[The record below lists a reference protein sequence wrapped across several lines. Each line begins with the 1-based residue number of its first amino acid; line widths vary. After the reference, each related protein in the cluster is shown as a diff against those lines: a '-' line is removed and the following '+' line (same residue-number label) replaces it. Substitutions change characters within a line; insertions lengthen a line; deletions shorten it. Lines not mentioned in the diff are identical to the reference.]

1 MPNAGDMICRIG
13 IRLVFVIAIT
23 STIGCDRVTKHVAAA
38 SLSDGHVRSYLSDT
52 IRLQYVENTG
62 GFLGLGAELPS
73 SVRMTLFTAVTG
85 MVLVGLA
92 VIAMRHRWQGWLLAG
107 AWLVVAG
114 GASNWIDRLV
124 RGSVVDF
131 MNVGIGPLRTGIF
144 NVADVAIMLG
154 VAMVAWTGWRRDGTN
169 QS

>member
-13 IRLVFVIAIT
+13 IRLAVVIAIT

>member
-1 MPNAGDMICRIG
+1 MPNAGDMMCRIG
-13 IRLVFVIAIT
+13 IRLAVVIAIT

-62 GFLGLGAELPS
+62 GVLGLGAELPS